1 MYFCENRKFVI
12 RKIFFRF
19 IVIISIFMLSYIGV
33 FDFMFMLISII
44 YCIERECF
52 EFYFLIDDF
61 YIRCGDDDGLCCKR

>member
-1 MYFCENRKFVI
+1 MIIE
-12 RKIFFRF
+12 IFFRF
-19 IVIISIFMLSYIGV
+19 IVIVSIFMLSYIGV

-44 YCIERECF
+44 YCIERVLF

>member
-44 YCIERECF
+44 YFIERVLF
-52 EFYFLIDDF
+52 NFIFLIDDF